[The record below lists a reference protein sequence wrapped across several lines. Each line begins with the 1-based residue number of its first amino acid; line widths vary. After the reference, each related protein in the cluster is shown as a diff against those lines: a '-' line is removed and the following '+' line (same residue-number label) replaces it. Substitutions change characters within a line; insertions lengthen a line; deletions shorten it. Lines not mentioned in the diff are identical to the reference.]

1 MMYMYVCNCG
11 NHINTV
17 SLATCNCA
25 LTLVVHCTY
34 THTLEMVNIII
45 KIVDFTCSQHS
56 QPDQLYDPQHASNV
70 HVHIYMYTTHTCLL
84 YTSPS
89 PRDATLSRMP
99 SSA

>member
-1 MMYMYVCNCG
+1 MMYMYVCNRG

-56 QPDQLYDPQHASNV
+56 QPDQPYDPQHV
-70 HVHIYMYTTHTCLL
+70 YMYT
-84 YTSPS
+84 S
-89 PRDATLSRMP
+89 DADLINHVGTP
-99 SSA
+99 W